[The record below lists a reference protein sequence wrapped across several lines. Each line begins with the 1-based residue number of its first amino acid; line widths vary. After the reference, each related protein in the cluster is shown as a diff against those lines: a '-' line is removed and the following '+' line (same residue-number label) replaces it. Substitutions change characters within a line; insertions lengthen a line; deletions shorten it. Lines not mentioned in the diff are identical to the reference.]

1 MRYAVLADIHGNLQ
15 ALDAVLAETRRQGV
29 DGYLVAGDLVGY
41 GADPNACVERVAAL
55 DAVCVAGNHDLI
67 ALGRLS
73 ADRCIP
79 LAQASLRWTAAV
91 LSAQSRRF
99 LAALPPRAS
108 APDGIVVAHGSLS
121 DPQEYVHSRQQALAQ
136 LRQLHEDHADARAL
150 ALGHTHIPLAAAAS
164 RRLRPVGSLDLRDTG
179 TVLPIQV
186 RSASRA
192 SCGDGR
198 ASCCST
204 PNNVA
209 PASWRSRT
217 TSTAA
222 GTRWSARDSRS
233 DPATCVRR
241 RCAPACAGAPAHP
254 AEMTAGCGR
263 RGPLPAIVGEGLV
276 RLRHAEDVVLALER
290 AALL

>member
-91 LSAQSRRF
+91 LSEQSRRF
-99 LAALPPRAS
+99 LAALPPRAI
-108 APDGIVVAHGSLS
+108 APDGIVVAHGSLT
-121 DPQEYVHSRQQALAQ
+121 DPQEYVHSRRQALTQ
-136 LRQLHEDHADARAL
+136 LRQLHEDHADARVL
-150 ALGHTHIPLAAAAS
+150 VLGHTHIPLASAAS

-179 TVLPIQV
+179 TVLLNPGAVGQ
-186 RSASRA
+186 SRELRL
-192 SCGDGR
+192 R
-198 ASCCST
+198 ARFLLLDT
-204 PNNVA
+204 E
-209 PASWRSRT
+209 
-217 TSTAA
+217 
-222 GTRWSARDSRS
+222 
-233 DPATCVRR
+233 RR
-241 RCAPACAGAPAHP
+241 RARFMAIPYDVD
-254 AEMTAGCGR
+254 GCR
-263 RGPLPAIVGEGLV
+263 
-276 RLRHAEDVVLALER
+276 DALER
-290 AALL
+290 AGLSLRSCHLRPSPMRAAVRRVRRLIQQR

>member
-91 LSAQSRRF
+91 LSDAVASLPRGAPAACQRTGRDRGGAWIPERSAGIRPQPAASPRPAAAAARGSRRRASAGARAHAHPAG
-99 LAALPPRAS
+99 LPPPRAGSGRS
-108 APDGIVVAHGSLS
+108 ARSTCATRGRCCS
-121 DPQEYVHSRQQALAQ
+121 
-136 LRQLHEDHADARAL
+136 
-150 ALGHTHIPLAAAAS
+150 
-164 RRLRPVGSLDLRDTG
+164 
-179 TVLPIQV
+179 IQV

-192 SCGDGR
+192 SCGYGR

-204 PNNVA
+204 PNAVA

-241 RCAPACAGAPAHP
+241 RCAPACARCAGSSSRDDGRLRPARSATSDSGRRPCSPAP
-254 AEMTAGCGR
+254 CGR
-263 RGPLPAIVGEGLV
+263 CRPCA
-276 RLRHAEDVVLALER
+276 
-290 AALL
+290 